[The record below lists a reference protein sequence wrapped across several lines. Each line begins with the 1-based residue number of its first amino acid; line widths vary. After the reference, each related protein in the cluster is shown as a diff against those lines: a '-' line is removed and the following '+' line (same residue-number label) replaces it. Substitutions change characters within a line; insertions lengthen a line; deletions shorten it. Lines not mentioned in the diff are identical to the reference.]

1 MYIKK
6 KSNIIVIMSITSYET
21 KSFFFKMLD
30 YIVPNVCICDNFDD
44 YMNVTTKGSVN
55 IDYVN
60 QHFVSSFV
68 VKELNSDSKFRLLK
82 DMLNNP
88 FMTNEKKDELFMY
101 FGLAQKTYLSFKN
114 LMNVIKHKKSKKYEF
129 DCDLCLG
136 PLSEINSK
144 FVISLLEGNTTYRF
158 RIHDLVRLI
167 ENALIYAPDLFSDPQ
182 DAKNPHTNLD
192 FSKSNL
198 YNIYFHLLENNIKI
212 PTLFHLYYTCGF
224 NLTKILDDYEPI
236 LRDKSIEKNYK
247 EMDEDDKYDEIIDMI
262 DRYKKTLKSIS
273 IDIRFSHTKV
283 VERFHHTILNFM
295 YTKYSY
301 NPNLK
306 LKKRHILL
314 RQLSKI
320 NEETPLFGRSFVR
333 AIMPSISA
341 NAPYMPYTSVS
352 TSTINNNPFNS
363 LITRNSSQLP
373 LITPSISDPLLS
385 NNSQQ
390 NLVES
395 SSLVRIQNTND
406 ENIRNFINRRSFESF
421 DRELEDILTNL
432 RSEYRAISE
441 EIGNTEINEISS
453 ADSDDEINN
462 INEETETETE
472 TDFDNTSFMLETT
485 NSLSIMGVGIGNN
498 SIRERSP
505 TPGPYLEPLPESS
518 EEEETLDTIDVE
530 DMEIEDEI
538 PPPIPSSIPEEELN
552 LTFENLQNQ
561 PFDLLCDIPNYNDDD
576 DIPTPNSIRNR

>member
-21 KSFFFKMLD
+21 KSFFFKILD
-30 YIVPNVCICDNFDD
+30 CTVPNVCICDNFND
-44 YMNVTTKGSVN
+44 YMNVTTNGNVK

-68 VKELNSDSKFRLLK
+68 VKELNSGSKFRLLK

-88 FMTNEKKDELFMY
+88 FMTDEKKDELFMY

-182 DAKNPHTNLD
+182 EAKNPYTNLD

-198 YNIYFHLLENNIKI
+198 YNIYLHLLENNIKI
-212 PTLFHLYYTCGF
+212 PTLFHLYYICGF
-224 NLTKILDDYEPI
+224 DLTKLLDDYEPI

-247 EMDEDDKYDEIIDMI
+247 EMDDDDKYDEIIDMI

-273 IDIRFSHTKV
+273 IDVRFSHKKV

-333 AIMPSISA
+333 AIMPPISR
-341 NAPYMPYTSVS
+341 NADYVPYTSVSTS

-406 ENIRNFINRRSFESF
+406 ENIRNFINRTSFESF

-441 EIGNTEINEISS
+441 EVSNAEINEISS
-453 ADSDDEINN
+453 TDSDDETNN
-462 INEETETETE
+462 INEETETESDLDTA
-472 TDFDNTSFMLETT
+472 SVVLETT
-485 NSLSIMGVGIGNN
+485 NSLSIMGIGIGNN

-518 EEEETLDTIDVE
+518 EEEETLDTINVE

-538 PPPIPSSIPEEELN
+538 PPPIPLSIPEEELN

-561 PFDLLCDIPNYNDDD
+561 PFDLLCDIPNYNEDDS
-576 DIPTPNSIRNR
+576 IPTPNSIRNR